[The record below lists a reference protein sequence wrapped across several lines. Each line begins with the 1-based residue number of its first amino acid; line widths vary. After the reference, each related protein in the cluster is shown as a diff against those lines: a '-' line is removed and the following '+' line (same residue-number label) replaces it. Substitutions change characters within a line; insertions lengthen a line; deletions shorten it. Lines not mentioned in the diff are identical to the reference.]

1 MPRGPLGQHQQDG
14 EDDAYAFSEK
24 DASVPRPLHQRSR
37 RRWLWL
43 AAIGLVVVAAAIAV
57 PVGVVVSKNNNDK
70 SSSSSNGG
78 TGSGSGNGGGS
89 GGGSGGSGGN
99 LATTGGNGSTITTV
113 DGSTFTYINNFG
125 GFWVDDPND
134 PFNDNAQCNS
144 WTPPLNTTWQ
154 WGTNK
159 INGVNLGGWF
169 VLEPFITPT
178 LYQKYQNANPLAQD
192 EWTLSQDMTADTS
205 PGGGISQIEDH
216 YNTFI
221 TEEDIAQIAGAGL
234 NYVRVPMPF
243 WAMNAWAGEPFLQ
256 QTSWKYILRFFG
268 WARKYGIRVNI
279 DLHTIP
285 GSQNSFN
292 HSGKDGQINFLLG
305 IMGYANAQRALDYI
319 RSIAEFITQPEYQNL
334 VPLFSVINEPRVMDI
349 GKPQISEFYFQVYT
363 MLRGITGFGEGK
375 GAFMVM
381 HDGFQ
386 GTETWAGFFPGADRL
401 ILDTHPYFA
410 FNGQPN
416 DDPVEVWAPNACNSY
431 GPGMLT
437 SQTGFGV
444 TIAGEWS
451 NGYNDCAFYLNG
463 VQNTHVFPG
472 DCSPWEDASSWNAST
487 IAGIKNYAMASM
499 DALQNWYFW
508 TWKIGNMTSGTI
520 GAPLWSYQ
528 LGLQGGWIPADPR
541 EATGFC
547 SSIGIAD
554 FSFTGT
560 YAASATG
567 GGDGVLA
574 AAVTQSFGTWP
585 PTDISSVDADITL
598 VPTYTNTVSPYTLP
612 PATFTPAPSK
622 SVSEGDGW
630 ADAAD
635 TSGSVTTVSGC
646 TYPDAWDSNAQ
657 TMPAAPCTGPAVA
670 APTVARMAVRAELT
684 PVARV

>member
-1 MPRGPLGQHQQDG
+1 M
-14 EDDAYAFSEK
+14 
-24 DASVPRPLHQRSR
+24 
-37 RRWLWL
+37 
-43 AAIGLVVVAAAIAV
+43 
-57 PVGVVVSKNNNDK
+57 
-70 SSSSSNGG
+70 
-78 TGSGSGNGGGS
+78 
-89 GGGSGGSGGN
+89 
-99 LATTGGNGSTITTV
+99 ITTV
-113 DGSTFTYINNFG
+113 DGSTFMYVNNFG

-144 WTPPLNTTWQ
+144 WTPPLNTSWT

-159 INGVNLGGWF
+159 VNGVNLGGWF
-169 VLEPFITPT
+169 VLEPFIRPD
-178 LYQKYQNANPLAQD
+178 LFQKYQTATPLAQD
-192 EWTLSQDMTADTS
+192 EWTLSQAMTADTS

-234 NYVRVPMPF
+234 NYVRVPVPF
-243 WAMNAWAGEPFLQ
+243 WAMNAWSGEPFLQ
-256 QTSWKYILRFFG
+256 QTSWKYILRFLG

-334 VPLFSVINEPRVMDI
+334 IPLFSVINEPRVADI
-349 GKPQISEFYFQVYT
+349 GKNQISEFYFQVYN
-363 MLRGITGFGEGK
+363 MLRGITGFGAGK
-375 GAFMVM
+375 GSFMVM

-386 GTETWAGFFPGADRL
+386 GTEAWAGFFPGADRL

-416 DDPVEVWAPNACNSY
+416 DDPVDVWAPGACSAF
-431 GPGMLT
+431 GPGMLA

-444 TIAGEWS
+444 TIAGEFS
-451 NGYNDCAFYLNG
+451 NGYNDCGFYLNG

-472 DCSPWEDASSWNAST
+472 DCSFWEDSTQWNGT
-487 IAGIKNYAMASM
+487 IVSGILNYALASM

-520 GAPLWSYQ
+520 GSPLWSYKD
-528 LGLQGGWIPADPR
+528 GLQGGWIPTDPR
-541 EATGFC
+541 SASGMC
-547 SSIGIAD
+547 SSIG
-554 FSFTGT
+554 STGLTFTGN
-560 YAASATG
+560 YVPSQTG
-567 GGDGVLA
+567 GGDGALEPS
-574 AAVTQSFGTWP
+574 VTQSFGVWP
-585 PTDISSVDADITL
+585 PTDISSVAADITL

-612 PATFTPAPSK
+612 PATFTPAPTK

-657 TMPAAPCTGPAVA
+657 TMPTAPCTGPVA
-670 APTVARMAVRAELT
+670 ATVAAVPTVVPTVVPPVVPTVARMAVRAELT
-684 PVARV
+684 PIARV